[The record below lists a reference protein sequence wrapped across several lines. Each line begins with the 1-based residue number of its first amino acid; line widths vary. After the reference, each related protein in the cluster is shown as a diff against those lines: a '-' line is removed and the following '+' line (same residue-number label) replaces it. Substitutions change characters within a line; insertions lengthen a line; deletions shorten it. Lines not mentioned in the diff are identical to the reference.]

1 MAKTRPTD
9 ADVGTFLA
17 EIEDPGRRA
26 DAQDVCRLMEQETGQ
41 SPVMWGESIV
51 GFGARPLVYAD
62 GHTEDWPAVGFA
74 PRKANLVLYLM
85 DGFEAHADALARLG
99 PHKTGRACLYVTRLA
114 LVDETV
120 LRELVRDSYAAQ
132 AGSA

>member
-17 EIEDPGRRA
+17 EIDDPGRRA

-41 SPVMWGESIV
+41 PAVMWGESIV

-99 PHKTGRACLYVTRLA
+99 PHRTGRACLYVTRLA
-114 LVDETV
+114 RVDETV

-132 AGSA
+132 AGGA